1 MQIWWIEAQH
11 KRNARAPP
19 SARLLAPTIPSC
31 VLINYHRF
39 LISRLN
45 FHPVSYHLE
54 TIVMRISFIYFV
66 VFFIVKVLFLIFI
79 EKIIYF
85 WSILINKP
93 TKIQIEVCLGFFSLF
108 VLYRLKICFIT
119 KFVFVF
125 AILTLKK
132 GVFWKNAPPHEINC
146 ICNYKTRCNINTLLY
161 WFINGELIYF
171 FSMRVQ
177 ANWMEFIF
185 SNCIKQNRENDNM
198 DEN

>member
-93 TKIQIEVCLGFFSLF
+93 TKIQIEVCLGFFFFICALQVKDMF
-108 VLYRLKICFIT
+108 HYEVCICFCNSHF
-119 KFVFVF
+119 KKRGF
-125 AILTLKK
+125 LKECPAA
-132 GVFWKNAPPHEINC
+132 WN
-146 ICNYKTRCNINTLLY
+146 
-161 WFINGELIYF
+161 
-171 FSMRVQ
+171 
-177 ANWMEFIF
+177 
-185 SNCIKQNRENDNM
+185 
-198 DEN
+198 